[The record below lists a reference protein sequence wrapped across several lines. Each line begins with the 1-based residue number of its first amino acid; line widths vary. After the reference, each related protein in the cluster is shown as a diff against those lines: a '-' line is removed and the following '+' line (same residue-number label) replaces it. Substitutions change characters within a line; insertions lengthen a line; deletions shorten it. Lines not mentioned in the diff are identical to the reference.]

1 MLPTRSSL
9 STLRL
14 MRLSDFMPVL
24 RILAIL
30 LFILSLV
37 MAIPLVVLAIEQ
49 DPDVRAFATSEVITL
64 STVGW
69 VLFLTRNAHMEL
81 RPRQMFLLTVLSWV
95 VFAGFAS
102 LPMILGQPKLTV
114 ADAVFEAVSGVTS
127 TGGTVLVHIE
137 DLSVGIKLWRGLL
150 QWMGGVGII
159 VMAIAILP
167 FLKVG
172 GMRLFHTES
181 SEWSDQVAPRA
192 GTAAKAI
199 ATIYIGS
206 TALAIV
212 TYRLLGM
219 TWLDAIVHAMSS
231 VSTGGFANYDNSFG
245 VYSDRP
251 AILWASMVFMLTSA
265 LPFVMYIRVIGRR
278 SWQPLWRDQQVRG
291 LFWVVTLTSL
301 GLTLYRIHQGAGATE
316 GMGRVLTE
324 TAFNVVSVIT
334 TTGYSST
341 DYTLWGALA
350 VNVFFYLL
358 FIGGCSGSTTGGIK
372 VFRLQIG
379 WLMLRNHLRH
389 LVHANGVFVQRY
401 NGRLLT
407 DDIVRAVIAFSFFF
421 SFTVA
426 VMSILM
432 SMMDVDLLTSI
443 STSVSS
449 LANVGPAVGG
459 RVGPEGNY
467 RDLPDLAKWLLS
479 AAMIMGRLEILTVMV
494 LLTPAFWR
502 K

>member
-1 MLPTRSSL
+1 MPSTRILLPS
-9 STLRL
+9 LRL
-14 MRLSDFMPVL
+14 THLMDFMPVM

-37 MAIPLVVLAIEQ
+37 MAIPLVVLALEQ

-64 STVGW
+64 STVGLL
-69 VLFLTRNAHMEL
+69 LFWTRNARMEL
-81 RPRQMFLLTVLSWV
+81 RPRQMFLLTVLSWA

-102 LPMILGQPKLTV
+102 FPMILGQPQLTV

-127 TGGTVLVHIE
+127 TGGTVLLGIE
-137 DLSVGIKLWRGLL
+137 HLSVGIKLWRGLL
-150 QWMGGVGII
+150 QWMGGIGII

-192 GTAAKAI
+192 GMAAKAI
-199 ATIYIGS
+199 AMIYVGS
-206 TALAIV
+206 TLLAFV

-219 TWLDAIVHAMSS
+219 TWLDAIVHGMTS
-231 VSTGGFANYDNSFG
+231 VSTGGFANYDDSFG
-245 VYSDRP
+245 IYHDQP
-251 AILWASMVFMLTSA
+251 EILWASMLFMLASA
-265 LPFVMYIRVIGRR
+265 LPFVVYIRVIGQR
-278 SWQPLWRDQQVRG
+278 SWQPFWRDQQIRG
-291 LFWVVTLTSL
+291 LFWLVTLTSL
-301 GLTLYRIHQGAGATE
+301 TLTLYRLHQGALGS
-316 GMGRVLTE
+316 GNVLTE
-324 TAFNVVSVIT
+324 TTFNVVSVIT
-334 TTGYSST
+334 TTGYAST

-372 VFRLQIG
+372 IFRIQIG

-421 SFTVA
+421 SLTVA
-426 VMSILM
+426 VMSVLM
-432 SMMDVDLLTSI
+432 SMMDIDLLTSI
-443 STSVSS
+443 SASVSS

-459 RVGPEGNY
+459 RIGPAGNY
-467 RDLPDLAKWLLS
+467 RDLPDMAKWLLS

>member
-1 MLPTRSSL
+1 MPSSRSPFA
-9 STLRL
+9 T
-14 MRLSDFMPVL
+14 MRLLHLIDFMPVL

-30 LFILSLV
+30 LFILALV

-64 STVGW
+64 STVGL
-69 VLFLTRNAHMEL
+69 VLFWTRNAHMEL

-102 LPMILGQPKLTV
+102 LPMILGQPRLTV

-127 TGGTVLVHIE
+127 TGGTVLVGIE
-137 DLSVGIKLWRGLL
+137 HLSVGIKLWRGLL
-150 QWMGGVGII
+150 QWMGGIGII

-199 ATIYIGS
+199 ASIYIGS
-206 TALAIV
+206 TLVAFI
-212 TYRLLGM
+212 TYRVLGM

-231 VSTGGFANYDNSFG
+231 VSTGGFANYDDSFG
-245 VYSDRP
+245 VYQNHP

-265 LPFVMYIRVIGRR
+265 LPFVMYIRVLGRR

-291 LFWVVTLTSL
+291 LFWLVTLTSL
-301 GLTLYRIHQGAGATE
+301 SLTLYRLHQGATAGF
-316 GMGRVLTE
+316 GRVLTE

-350 VNVFFYLL
+350 VYVFFYLL

-372 VFRLQIG
+372 IFRVQIG

-421 SFTVA
+421 SLTVA

-459 RVGPEGNY
+459 RVGPAGNY
-467 RDLPDLAKWLLS
+467 RDLPDMAKWLLS
-479 AAMIMGRLEILTVMV
+479 VAMIMGRLEILTVMV